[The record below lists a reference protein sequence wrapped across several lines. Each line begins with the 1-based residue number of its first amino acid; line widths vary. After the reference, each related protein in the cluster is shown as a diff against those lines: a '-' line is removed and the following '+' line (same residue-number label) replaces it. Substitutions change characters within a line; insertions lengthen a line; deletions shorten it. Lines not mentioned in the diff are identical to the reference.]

1 MVPQSRPTG
10 PLGFRVVGAFKLASG
25 LLLTGAGF
33 GIFRLLN
40 EDFGGEIDRLV
51 LRLHLDPENHL
62 VHGALARLA
71 SLDQAH
77 IKMIGVG
84 TLFYAALETVEG
96 IGLILRRL
104 WAGTLTVVATGL
116 LLVPE
121 GYELAHR
128 INPLRIAVLLVNLA
142 ILAYVVV
149 KLRQE
154 RRDRLAAGEDAPV
167 Q

>member
-1 MVPQSRPTG
+1 
-10 PLGFRVVGAFKLASG
+10 
-25 LLLTGAGF
+25 
-33 GIFRLLN
+33 
-40 EDFGGEIDRLV
+40 
-51 LRLHLDPENHL
+51 
-62 VHGALARLA
+62 
-71 SLDQAH
+71 
-77 IKMIGVG
+77 MIGVG